1 MFCGRGS
8 SCEREQQ
15 FIFIVLSQ
23 LDFLAP
29 QLKKYSLPL
38 VGTLC
43 TLLQSGAKIHFIQI
57 ECSCCY
63 SSGTL
68 LLLWIAVQICPFSI
82 VFVFVFKFV
91 FVFEL
96 QSNFAMFPDSQPTQ
110 TLLFHPCV
118 LSVPL
123 YKVCCS
129 VFVFVSLF
137 VFVFQLISP
146 KLYTVQNW
154 THSSFCV
161 VFNQLILLVPY

>member
-1 MFCGRGS
+1 MR
-8 SCEREQQ
+8 EREQQ

-38 VGTLC
+38 VRTLC

-91 FVFEL
+91 FVFVFEL

-129 VFVFVSLF
+129 VFVFVSVDLT
-137 VFVFQLISP
+137 LA
-146 KLYTVQNW
+146 
-154 THSSFCV
+154 
-161 VFNQLILLVPY
+161 